1 MTNPQ
6 LKRPL
11 ESLPDDVQAYIQFL
25 EGRNNAFLGILDPD
39 LHDYVLLLDL
49 VGSAFLQY
57 MNSLAFR
64 EIKNSQERGE
74 AICSFYD
81 GLAKAIEHLQ
91 ASPGD

>member
-1 MTNPQ
+1 MSNPH
-6 LKRPL
+6 LKTPL
-11 ESLPDDVQAYIQFL
+11 QSLPGDVQAYVQFL
-25 EGRNNAFLGILDPD
+25 EGQNNAFLGMLDPE

-91 ASPGD
+91 ANTED